1 MCIEGYRVT
10 ALNRPGETKTRLPRF
25 SLPSG
30 MAQVTVQLELVQA
43 QRVVPMVGRLW
54 DISHS
59 GGCIALPGFC
69 QIVVP
74 AGSRLTLRDPMSH
87 AVHRL
92 EAELRWCT
100 ALSHSTFVG
109 LLFTGGPSPAETF
122 LASYMRTSWTDA
134 IPASRV
140 SWP

>member
-1 MCIEGYRVT
+1 MT
-10 ALNRPGETKTRLPRF
+10 ALNQPRDSKTRLPRF

-30 MAQVTVQLELVQA
+30 MAQVTVQLELITNRSVE
-43 QRVVPMVGRLW
+43 PLVGRLW
-54 DISHS
+54 DISHH
-59 GGCIALPGFC
+59 GGCIALPGNR

-74 AGSRLTLRDPMSH
+74 AGSHLQLRDPMSH

-109 LLFTGGPSPAETF
+109 ILFTGGLSPAETF
-122 LASYMRTSWTDA
+122 LATYMRTSWTDA
-134 IPASRV
+134 VPSSRG
-140 SWP
+140 SLAGF

>member
-1 MCIEGYRVT
+1 MIAQIRSMESRSR
-10 ALNRPGETKTRLPRF
+10 RPRY

-30 MAQVTVQLELVQA
+30 MAQITVQLELVTDRA
-43 QRVVPMVGRLW
+43 AGLIVGHLW

-59 GGCIALPGFC
+59 GACIALPGLR
-69 QIVVP
+69 QIAVP
-74 AGSRLTLRDPMSH
+74 AGSRLQLRDPLTH

-109 LLFTGGPSPAETF
+109 VLFTGGPCPAETF
-122 LASYMRTSWTDA
+122 LSAYMRTSWTDA
-134 IPASRV
+134 VPSSRLNG
-140 SWP
+140 P